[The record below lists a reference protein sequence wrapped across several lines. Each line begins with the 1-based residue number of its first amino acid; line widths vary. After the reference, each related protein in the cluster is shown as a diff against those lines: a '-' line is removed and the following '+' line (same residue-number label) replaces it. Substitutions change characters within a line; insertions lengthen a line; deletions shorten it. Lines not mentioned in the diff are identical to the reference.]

1 MTRSPLARAVVV
13 ACGLSATLALSAS
26 GGSSDS
32 PSAPAATS
40 TDSASPSST
49 APTTSSAPAPSSS
62 TSSDAPSSPPPTIPA
77 PPTSAPPA
85 SAPPASAPPASAA
98 STSSSPAAAVII
110 IKDFTFTVPASV
122 APGSKVM
129 VTNADSEAHTVT
141 SKGGG
146 FDVKVAGRGGTAVLT
161 APAAPGTYKLT
172 CDFHANMNGSLTVK

>member
-13 ACGLSATLALSAS
+13 ACGLSATLALSAC

-77 PPTSAPPA
+77 PPT